1 MASPG
6 FAFANPQPSPDN
18 YDEFDPQDVAADSN
32 IPKSETLDV
41 TEAIPPPWKTPP
53 VMALSDVI
61 GADAAQQ
68 IADSGQIVFHSAGD
82 TGGIKEPSHQFAVAD
97 AMATDIGT
105 GTYAD
110 GRPAFFYHLGD
121 VVYYFGQER
130 YYYDQFYDPYRDYA
144 GPIFAIPG
152 NHDGVLFDSEPVE
165 FSLAPFYENFCSLE
179 PTNDP
184 AAKGFART
192 TMTQPG
198 VYFTLN
204 APFLMIIGL
213 YSNTGEN
220 AGVIND
226 ATTGTTQIE
235 YLRSQLAAAAAQR
248 ADANADPFALVI
260 TVHHPPFTISK
271 SHFPSPEM
279 LAQIDQACSAA
290 NTWPDIVLSGHAHLY
305 ERYTRTMAADG
316 RQIPY
321 VVSGNG
327 GYLNLSDPRKGKNGV
342 NPQPGIP
349 GNDGKGNEL
358 TLDVYNSSTY
368 GFLRLTVNA
377 NSILCES
384 LGVNES
390 TEQTSILDAFT
401 VDLTQHVVATQGA
414 TQASK
419 TRTGSIIR
427 SKAPRTKLSKVA
439 GTPRAGS
446 PKPALSPKPANA
458 PEMQNSPKVR
468 ESPKTSKTK
477 KKR

>member
-1 MASPG
+1 MSIPG

-32 IPKSETLDV
+32 IPESQTLDV
-41 TEAIPPPWKTPP
+41 TEKIPAPWKTPP
-53 VMALSDVI
+53 VMSFSDVI
-61 GADAAQQ
+61 GADASQQ
-68 IADSGQIVFHSAGD
+68 ITNSGQIVFHSAGD

-97 AMATDIGT
+97 AMAADIGAE
-105 GTYAD
+105 TYAT

-152 NHDGVLFDSEPVE
+152 NHDGVLFKSEPVA
-165 FSLAPFYENFCSLE
+165 FSLAPFYENFCSQK

-213 YSNTGEN
+213 YSNTGET

-226 ATTGTTQIE
+226 ATTGTAQIE
-235 YLRSQLAAAAAQR
+235 FLQSQLTAAAARRAA
-248 ADANADPFALVI
+248 ADAPGGSPDPFALVI
-260 TVHHPPFTISK
+260 AVHHPPFTISK
-271 SHFPSPEM
+271 SHFPSPNM

-290 NTWPDIVLSGHAHLY
+290 KIWPDIVLSGHAHLY

-316 RQIPY
+316 REIPY
-321 VVSGNG
+321 VVAGNG
-327 GYLNLSDPRKGKNGV
+327 GYLNLTDPRKGKHGV

-358 TLDVYNSSTY
+358 TLDVYNSSAY

-377 NSILCES
+377 SSILCES

-401 VDLTQHVVATQGA
+401 VNLTQHVVATRGA
-414 TQASK
+414 TQPSK
-419 TRTGSIIR
+419 TRTGNIIR
-427 SKAPRTKLSKVA
+427 SKAPRTQLAKTAGEPKLAKPSE
-439 GTPRAGS
+439 S
-446 PKPALSPKPANA
+446 PKPKPAELHEPA
-458 PEMQNSPKVR
+458 KA
-468 ESPKTSKTK
+468 SKP
-477 KKR
+477 KKRN